1 MIFKSH
7 EYAREG
13 TFKSAILNAIIAAK
27 RNNGNPF
34 FGSNFDFEEYGVFAN
49 MVFIHLA
56 EGFPG
61 NVEWVIRIHEPG
73 HFEDEI
79 GFVEEPDKIIHAIE
93 NNESFMRFFVPNIGY
108 DMRGEFMEKHKDV
121 LANWI
126 KTSLRSRC
134 SNKEFRI
141 KHLGEAL
148 EYYTSFMIDL
158 KSQFTLADI
167 MHWYDRTIGIFR

>member
-34 FGSNFDFEEYGVFAN
+34 FGPDFEEFGVFAN

-61 NVEWVIRIHEPG
+61 KVECVIRINEPG

-108 DMRGEFMEKHKDV
+108 DMRGEFMEKHKDF
-121 LANWI
+121 LAKWI
-126 KTSLRSRC
+126 KISLRSRC
-134 SNKEFRI
+134 SNKEFRV
-141 KHLGEAL
+141 KHIGEAL

-158 KSQFTLADI
+158 DSPFDPADI
-167 MHWYDRTIGIFR
+167 IY